1 MFYFVVFIILIALLF
16 DFLNGMNDAAN
27 AIATVVSTRVL
38 TPKMA
43 VVWAA
48 VFNFT
53 AVFVVGVSVANTI
66 GKGIVD
72 TTIVDNWFVL
82 VTLMSA
88 VMWTYACTLLA
99 LPISVSHALIGGLM
113 GTGIAKAGF
122 GVLHW
127 GNIIYISL
135 FIFLAPLIA
144 MVVSYFTMVITLWII
159 RRWPIRRIKRS
170 FKVFQL
176 FSSAAYSFSHGA
188 NDAQKTMGII
198 SLLLFSNGF
207 LGDTFFVPRWVI
219 FMSYLTLAFGTFAGG
234 WKVIRT
240 MGTKLTKL
248 NRVGGFSAETA
259 GCVTILGASFAGIPV
274 STTHTIAGGIVGV
287 GLTNNLGAVRW
298 GIASHIVLAWILTI
312 PASCIMSFLLYK
324 LTIAFVL

>member
-1 MFYFVVFIILIALLF
+1 MFYFVVLIILIALLF

-38 TPKMA
+38 SPKMA

-66 GKGIVD
+66 GRGIVD
-72 TTIVDNWFVL
+72 TAIVDNWFIFI
-82 VTLMSA
+82 TLMSA
-88 VMWTYACTLLA
+88 VLWTYACTMMA

-127 GNIIYISL
+127 GNILYISL
-135 FIFLAPLIA
+135 FIFLAPLLA
-144 MVVSYFTMVITLWII
+144 MVLSYFIMVVTLWCI
-159 RRWPIRRIKRS
+159 RRWSIRRIRRS
-170 FKVFQL
+170 FKGLQL
-176 FSSAAYSFSHGA
+176 VSSAAYSFSHGA

-198 SLLLFSNGF
+198 ALLLFSNGY
-207 LGDTFFVPRWVI
+207 LGHTFFVPTWVI

-240 MGTKLTKL
+240 MGARLTKL

-259 GCVTILGASFAGIPV
+259 GCITILMASWGGIPV

-287 GLTNNLGAVRW
+287 GLTKDLGAVRW
-298 GIASHIVLAWILTI
+298 GVATHIVLAWVLTI
-312 PASCIMSFLLYK
+312 PVACIMAFLLYK
-324 LTIAFVL
+324 LGVVLGI